1 MAGRTAVPVGVETG
15 AKRVFAFAVDW
26 PGWCRAARSEDLA
39 LDALAAYA
47 PRYAPVAAHA
57 GIAFPPGFELAV
69 AQRVPGTATTDFGA
83 PDATLPGDSTAL
95 SASEAARLIALMRA
109 GWETLDGIAAHAP
122 AQLRKGPRG
131 GGRDRDKLLEHVLG
145 AEQAYARK
153 LGVPLT
159 KPAPHDV
166 AAVRAFR
173 DAIAAALQERAALP
187 PSQAALA
194 SGWPVRYFV
203 RRLTWHA
210 LDHAWEMEDRGE
222 S

>member
-1 MAGRTAVPVGVETG
+1 MARRTAVSVGIETG
-15 AKRVFAFAVDW
+15 AKRVFAFAVEW

-47 PRYAPVAAHA
+47 PRYAPVAALA
-57 GIAFPPGFELAV
+57 GVAFPPGFELAV
-69 AQRVPGTATTDFGA
+69 AERVPGTATTDFGA
-83 PDATLPGDSTAL
+83 PDARVPGDSAAL
-95 SASEAARLIALMRA
+95 SVTEAARLIALMHA

-131 GGRDRDKLLEHVLG
+131 CGRDRDTMLEHVLG

-159 KPAPHDV
+159 TPDPHDV

-173 DAIAAALQERAALP
+173 ATIASALQERAALP
-187 PSQAALA
+187 PSHAELRSQ
-194 SGWPVRYFV
+194 WPVRYFV

-210 LDHAWEMEDRGE
+210 LDHAWEMEDRSE